1 LDNFGVVRDGILA
14 VIDTTTDTLIDV
26 DLGTPETEGIILTG
40 RNPIYMDY
48 DGALG
53 RIVVSEVGSYFD
65 QTDGGIETVDPW
77 TFTAEGFIISEN
89 DLGSDVGDVVIV
101 DGVKGY
107 VVVGGFNPNGVA
119 IFDVTTGVKT
129 GDLITNLSFIPG
141 LTLDSSKRLLVPDRT
156 LTNPGIRIYDT
167 FTDQE
172 ITTDPIDV
180 GLPPFGAVIVPPLPP
195 TSFVP
200 TTDFTTGS
208 YSTINLRD
216 LTADVDLPSQ
226 VGIIESDSLAV
237 YYNNKVYVIN
247 RFGFDNI
254 TVLDTADLSTA
265 VAQFS
270 TGNGTNPQ
278 DMAFVSDTKA
288 YVSLYGANDL
298 LIVDPTAPPGAEIT
312 GTIDLSGFLDGDADG
327 FVEASPMVIVGTTL
341 FVALQRLDNFA
352 VVRDG
357 ILAVIDTTTDTLI
370 DVDLGTPGT
379 QGIVLTGRNPIYMD
393 YDGALGRIV
402 VSEVG
407 NYFDQT
413 DGGIETVDPW
423 TFVAEGLIIS
433 ENDLGSDVGDVVIVD
448 GLKGYVVVGGFD
460 PNGVAIFDVA
470 TGAKTG
476 DLITNLSF
484 IPGLTLDS
492 SKRLLVPDRA
502 LTNPGIRIYDTFTDQ
517 EITTDPIDVGLP
529 PFGAVNLF

>member
-1 LDNFGVVRDGILA
+1 MYMEGGLKMMRVRKWTAMYWALLFLGSLA
-14 VIDTTTDTLIDV
+14 LVSCGDSSSSGGLGGGGGGGGPTAVPGEIAFVATTD
-26 DLGTPETEGIILTG
+26 
-40 RNPIYMDY
+40 Y
-48 DGALG
+48 
-53 RIVVSEVGSYFD
+53 
-65 QTDGGIETVDPW
+65 
-77 TFTAEGFIISEN
+77 
-89 DLGSDVGDVVIV
+89 
-101 DGVKGY
+101 
-107 VVVGGFNPNGVA
+107 
-119 IFDVTTGVKT
+119 
-129 GDLITNLSFIPG
+129 
-141 LTLDSSKRLLVPDRT
+141 
-156 LTNPGIRIYDT
+156 
-167 FTDQE
+167 
-172 ITTDPIDV
+172 
-180 GLPPFGAVIVPPLPP
+180 
-195 TSFVP
+195 
-200 TTDFTTGS
+200 TTGS

-492 SKRLLVPDRA
+492 SKRLLVPDRT